1 MNIIKNEDKKM
12 DDIIRFSKE
21 AGFVYQSSEIYGGL
35 AGVYDF
41 GPMGVELL
49 NNIKAFW
56 WRETVR
62 KKKDYYGLDS
72 GMFKHPKVWD
82 ASGHTSGFSDP
93 MAECK
98 KCNTRIRVDKE
109 LEKIGISADEKM
121 SDGEINK
128 LFSENSDKI
137 KCSKC
142 GSSDFTE
149 AKAFNL
155 LVKSNLGD
163 FTSKESAPV
172 YLPGE
177 ACQGIY
183 LNFKNVVDSIH
194 PKIPFGLAQINKA
207 FRNEISPRNFL
218 FRTREFEQADTQFF
232 VKPEENK
239 EAYDKIRKE
248 RWQWHLD
255 LGLSEE
261 NLKWSQH
268 ENLVF
273 YASDAWDIE
282 YNFPDYG
289 FDEIEGIHDRTD
301 YDLTQHTKFSGK
313 DLSYN
318 DNGEKFIPWILETS
332 LGLGRVFLA
341 LLSEAYDKETLEDGS
356 ERTVLRFKPELAPVK
371 IAVLPLMKKDGLAEK
386 ASEIFEL
393 VAGDYN
399 TVYDETGKIGKRY
412 RRQDEIGTPYCVT
425 VDYDTLE
432 DNTVTVRERDSMEQG
447 RVKIDDLKTF
457 FAGKNIRI

>member
-1 MNIIKNEDKKM
+1 MNNLKNSEKKM
-12 DDIIRFSKE
+12 DDIVRFSKE

-41 GPMGVELL
+41 GPVGVELL
-49 NNIKAFW
+49 KNIKDFW
-56 WRETVR
+56 WRETV
-62 KKKDYYGLDS
+62 KKKKNYYGLDS

-82 ASGHTSGFSDP
+82 SSGHTSGFSDP

-98 KCNTRIRVDKE
+98 NCNTRIRVDKE

-121 SDGEINK
+121 SEEEINI
-128 LFSENSDKI
+128 LFDENKDKI

-142 GSSDFTE
+142 GGSDFTK

-163 FTSKESAPV
+163 FTSKESTPV

-232 VKPEENK
+232 VKPNENK
-239 EAYDKIRKE
+239 DAYEKIKKE
-248 RWQWHLD
+248 RWQWYLD
-255 LGLSEE
+255 LGISEE

-282 YNFPDYG
+282 YNFPTFGY
-289 FDEIEGIHDRTD
+289 DEIEGVHDRTD
-301 YDLTQHTKFSGK
+301 YDLSQHTKFSGV

-332 LGLGRVFLA
+332 MGLGRVFLA
-341 LLSEAYDKETLEDGS
+341 VLSEAYDKEILEDGS
-356 ERTVLRFKPELAPVK
+356 ERTVLRFNSEIAPVK
-371 IAVLPLMKKDGLAEK
+371 IAILPLMKKDGLAEK
-386 ASEIFEL
+386 ADEVFNL

-399 TVYDETGKIGKRY
+399 SIYDDTGKIGKRY
-412 RRQDEIGTPYCVT
+412 RRQDEIGTPFCVT

-432 DNTVTVRERDSMEQG
+432 DNTVTVRERDSMKQE
-447 RVKIDDLKTF
+447 RIKIEDLKKYF
-457 FAGKNIRI
+457 EEKN